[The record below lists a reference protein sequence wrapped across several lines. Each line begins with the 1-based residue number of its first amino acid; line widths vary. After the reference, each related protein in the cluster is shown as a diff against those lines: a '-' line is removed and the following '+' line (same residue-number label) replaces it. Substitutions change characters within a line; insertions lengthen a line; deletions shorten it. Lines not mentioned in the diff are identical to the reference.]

1 MLKEKSVRDNHG
13 IIEQKVVFFVT
24 MNNTWNLSY
33 LNMLT
38 LYDTFTIQ
46 ISRKGKVSWSAI
58 ASLNSVVRIITN
70 F

>member
-46 ISRKGKVSWSAI
+46 ISRKGKVS
-58 ASLNSVVRIITN
+58 
-70 F
+70 